1 MGFCW
6 VGVGTVGV
14 SPNKCMRYR
23 GKRSN
28 YLIPILLAIDKNSSL
43 FLCDF
48 CIWIISRLNMHLE
61 LKNGIKYRHK
71 LLF

>member
-1 MGFCW
+1 M
-6 VGVGTVGV
+6 
-14 SPNKCMRYR
+14 
-23 GKRSN
+23 
-28 YLIPILLAIDKNSSL
+28 PILLTIDNDSSL
-43 FLCDF
+43 FLRDF